1 MEASMAEKRENALY
15 EYRAGLS
22 EYGFRQKQD
31 CTKEENS
38 RYLEMIRNGETV
50 PENVGRYLDENE
62 QPTDNFYIITSDDM
76 THEQRMEYLAMKQ
89 HEELVSIKRCA
100 VFFTVLTIL
109 GLIGSFLIR
118 IF

>member
-1 MEASMAEKRENALY
+1 MAEKRENALY
-15 EYRAGLS
+15 EYHAGLS
-22 EYGFRQKQD
+22 EYGFRQKRD
-31 CTKEENS
+31 CTEEENA
-38 RYLEMIRNGETV
+38 RYLEMIKNGESV
-50 PENVGRYLDENE
+50 PDNVGRYLDENE

-89 HEELVSIKRCA
+89 HTELVSIRKCM
-100 VFFTVLTIL
+100 VFFTVLAIL